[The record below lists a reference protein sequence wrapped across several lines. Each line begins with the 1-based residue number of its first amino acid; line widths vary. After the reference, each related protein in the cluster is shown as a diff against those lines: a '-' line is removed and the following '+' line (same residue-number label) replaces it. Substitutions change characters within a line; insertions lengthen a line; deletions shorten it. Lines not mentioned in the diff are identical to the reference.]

1 MSYSHRSEYYL
12 SPSWTSA
19 IQFMWLPLDICQ
31 TNCSPCWMLPHRSS
45 TCDACKNTWLHC
57 FGNCTSYLYTS
68 ESSIG
73 ISLYARHSTSV
84 SGRQPAVDI
93 SGGRLLPS
101 TFCRLTNDA
110 STINLSVNPRWPHIS
125 CGCNNENS
133 LPPQSRTVSSLL
145 TFLCENDSHLF
156 CQSFGWQKP
165 GIVSTDWQAV

>member
-1 MSYSHRSEYYL
+1 
-12 SPSWTSA
+12 
-19 IQFMWLPLDICQ
+19 MWLPLDICQ

-125 CGCNNENS
+125 CGCNNEC
-133 LPPQSRTVSSLL
+133 RTVFHHRAGLSPHYWHSCVRMTL
-145 TFLCENDSHLF
+145 TFSVSHSADRNLALFPLTDKLCN
-156 CQSFGWQKP
+156 
-165 GIVSTDWQAV
+165 VSV